1 MTCKLLELNTHCLQ
15 TRHAMVVHNLSD
27 ENTLLEFVFLNVQA
41 LYPTALENM
50 VNIYKDYCQFKLNK
64 NLFTRIKGV
73 SLSNSTSPSHMYQG
87 LQLLS

>member
-41 LYPTALENM
+41 LYPTALA
-50 VNIYKDYCQFKLNK
+50 
-64 NLFTRIKGV
+64 
-73 SLSNSTSPSHMYQG
+73 SPVCHHLIQTYRRLLTTDSQPGKYG
-87 LQLLS
+87 EYLQRLLPV